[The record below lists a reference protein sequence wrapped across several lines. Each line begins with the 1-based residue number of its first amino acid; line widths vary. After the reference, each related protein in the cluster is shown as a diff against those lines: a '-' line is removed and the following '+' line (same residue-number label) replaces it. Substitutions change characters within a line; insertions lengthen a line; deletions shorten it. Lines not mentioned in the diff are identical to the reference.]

1 MQRASRTGARRLWR
15 VLRVFVTV
23 GMRILRAFNRFET
36 TVHGGMALVQ
46 AVIEAASKGYVLR
59 APVLVMHAHVRA
71 HAFVHSLQTRV
82 GLGLLCVLLNP
93 DARATCSRCLTVVT
107 RYELRTD
114 KVCETRGYGAHAL
127 LQACSPRRLETLP
140 ALSRAPQRA

>member
-23 GMRILRAFNRFET
+23 GMRILRAFNRFES

-59 APVLVMHAHVRA
+59 VGVLVMRAHVRA
-71 HAFVHSLQTRV
+71 HAFVHSPQTRV

-93 DARATCSRCLTVVT
+93 DARAPCSRCHQV
-107 RYELRTD
+107 
-114 KVCETRGYGAHAL
+114 
-127 LQACSPRRLETLP
+127 
-140 ALSRAPQRA
+140 RAADG